1 MSKIKTGGPAYPL
14 AVETGPDFYGRKSHK
29 VEQGMT
35 LRDYFAAK
43 AMSALQQR
51 GFQMFEKNEED
62 LPDKSIAREAYAL
75 ADAMLAARGH

>member
-29 VEQGMT
+29 VEQGMS
-35 LRDYFAAK
+35 LRDYFAGQ
-43 AMSALQQR
+43 ALASWPVADH
-51 GFQMFEKNEED
+51 GSDADD
-62 LPDKSIAREAYAL
+62 LARKCYAL